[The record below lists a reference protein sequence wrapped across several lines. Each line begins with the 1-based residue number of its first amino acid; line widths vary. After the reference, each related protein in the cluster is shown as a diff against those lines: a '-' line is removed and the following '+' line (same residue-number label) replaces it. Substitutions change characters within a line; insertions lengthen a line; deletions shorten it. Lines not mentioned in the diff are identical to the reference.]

1 MNVHSNHM
9 KSNLTVQQEIT
20 ILVFRT
26 NLRFSK
32 DVRAVGARLQQLP
45 GIIRWN
51 VDRQDVDKVLRI
63 ETTCPDVEA
72 IIALVQQAGY
82 CCEELPD

>member
-1 MNVHSNHM
+1 MNVHFKAVDNVAV
-9 KSNLTVQQEIT
+9 KREVT

-26 NLRFSK
+26 NIRFSK
-32 DVRAVGARLQQLP
+32 DIRAVGDRLQRLP
-45 GIIRWN
+45 GLVRWN
-51 VDRQDVDKVLRI
+51 IDRQDIDKVLRI

-72 IIALVQQAGY
+72 VIALVQEAGY